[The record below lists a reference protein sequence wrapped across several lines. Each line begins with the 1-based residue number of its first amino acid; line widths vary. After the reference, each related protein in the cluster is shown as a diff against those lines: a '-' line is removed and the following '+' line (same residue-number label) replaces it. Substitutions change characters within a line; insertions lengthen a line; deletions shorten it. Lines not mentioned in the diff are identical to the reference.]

1 MNNKKRIYEFVI
13 KNKVHGKLYL
23 AFKSGIDKFV
33 ISNGRTYFKDEFM
46 TKFDIINV
54 LNKDNYTHY
63 YELANNHIINRKK
76 STLVTKYNPNTGCLI
91 RTYADDTRFEDVP
104 NV

>member
-1 MNNKKRIYEFVI
+1 MNNKKIYEFVI
-13 KNKVHGKLYL
+13 KNKQHNKLYL
-23 AFKSGIDKFV
+23 AFKSGQDRFV
-33 ISNGRTYFKDEFM
+33 LSNGRTYFKDEFLS
-46 TKFDIINV
+46 KFDIINV

-63 YELANNHIINRKK
+63 LDLVNDRIINRKK